1 MQKFLLY
8 LPYSD
13 FIDYYQHK
21 ALGAIPIG
29 FEQAGFDVSLIVGIM
44 RSQNY
49 RENKIRIYE
58 TGNLDDRY
66 VKTGKSDRMAIKPRL
81 LNFLNISEYK
91 KVLRILKKENPD
103 ILMSYNNSTLTWLIM
118 WRYRIYCRTKNVKT
132 RLILK
137 LDNDGSD
144 LMGMKGIRKMAIRL
158 YYKLLSSIFND
169 IITETTCGY
178 EVFSNLPGLKTK
190 LRVVPNTVFDDFL
203 KHSNKE
209 RSKTIIA
216 VSRIAPVK
224 GLDILIKS
232 FKLIAERY
240 PDWNLEII
248 GAVGD
253 MEYFSS
259 LKELTGPSF
268 LGRRIVFTGEKTM
281 EELIDIYGRSSIYCL
296 FSEHESFA
304 ISRLEAIAMGLYVIT
319 TPAGCANSLIKYGVH
334 ILKDSTPEC
343 GSKYLEEGI
352 KATESGAFKGNYT
365 EIPTYKDIAIQIA
378 GIAENNNI

>member
-13 FIDYYQHK
+13 FIDYYEHK

-29 FEQAGFDVSLIVGIM
+29 FVQAGFDVSLIVGVM
-44 RSQNY
+44 RSANY
-49 RENKIRIYE
+49 RKNKIRIYE

-66 VKTGKSDRMAIKPRL
+66 VKTDASSGMAIKPRL
-81 LNFLNISEYK
+81 LNFFNISEYK
-91 KVLRILKKENPD
+91 RVLKILKKENPG
-103 ILMSYNNSTLTWLIM
+103 ILMAYNNSTLTWLIM
-118 WRYRIYCRTKNVKT
+118 WRYKIYCRTRKVKT

-144 LMGMKGIRKMAIRL
+144 LIGMNGIRKIAIRS
-158 YYKLLSSIFND
+158 YYRVLSHIFND
-169 IITETTCGY
+169 IITETSCGY
-178 EVFSNLPGLKTK
+178 EVFHNLPGVKKK

-203 KHSNKE
+203 KHNNKE
-209 RSKTIIA
+209 RDKTIIA
-216 VSRIAPVK
+216 VSRITPVK

-240 PDWNLEII
+240 PDWNLKII

-253 MEYFSS
+253 VEYFSS
-259 LKELTGPSF
+259 LKETSGPSF
-268 LGRRIVFTGEKTM
+268 LGKRIVFTGEKTR
-281 EELIDIYGRSSIYCL
+281 EELIDIYGKASIYCL

-319 TPAGCANSLIKYGVH
+319 TPAGCANDLIKYGVH
-334 ILKDSTPEC
+334 IIEDNTPEC
-343 GSKYLEEGI
+343 GSKYIEEGI
-352 KATESGAFKGNYT
+352 KAIESGFFKENIIK
-365 EIPTYKDIAIQIA
+365 IPSYKDIAGEIA
-378 GIAENNNI
+378 DNTVRVG